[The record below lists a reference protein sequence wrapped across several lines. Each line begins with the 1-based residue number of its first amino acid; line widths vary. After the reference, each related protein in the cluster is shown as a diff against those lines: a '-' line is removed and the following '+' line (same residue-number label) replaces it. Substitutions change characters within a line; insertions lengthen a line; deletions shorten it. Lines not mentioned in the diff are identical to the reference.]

1 MTLLFNNLVLKSY
14 LSGIYLESWSS
25 WLLGGVRKT
34 LWKRRKQTEEKHWK
48 VKRKKNEEYE
58 ESQITTVYIFG
69 FKLYS
74 APKHSLKKSCLHL
87 YTIKFYLQFLCVAGY
102 LKDTND
108 TARLNIQKYTN
119 YNIIEIYMN
128 RISIRTLIFIVMDYS
143 LMMSEEKYFHF
154 RKRQKHLA
162 ETFFS
167 HPVEITGSLYFG
179 NIFWI
184 MCSSN
189 FSKICTKTWKK
200 LE

>member
-1 MTLLFNNLVLKSY
+1 M
-14 LSGIYLESWSS
+14 
-25 WLLGGVRKT
+25 
-34 LWKRRKQTEEKHWK
+34 
-48 VKRKKNEEYE
+48 KRKKNEEYE

-102 LKDTND
+102 LKDAND
-108 TARLNIQKYTN
+108 TARLNIQKYAN

-179 NIFWI
+179 NIF
-184 MCSSN
+184 
-189 FSKICTKTWKK
+189 
-200 LE
+200 